1 MGSEGTQ
8 HRRTQGLTKGD
19 DAASDGWKVLAT
31 DVFSVGWMRIVRDRL
46 RKPDGSEM
54 DYHYLASGN
63 SSSVLAFTDDE
74 RVVLT
79 RQYRHPLRQVI
90 YDLPAGGIR
99 AGELPQEAALRE
111 LAEETGY
118 RAHEIEPLGRY
129 NPLPGGLTHTC
140 HVFVA
145 RKLQPGASNLDENE
159 VIDVFHKPWRE
170 VVDMV
175 LTGEA
180 VDGSLVYA
188 VLRYLARTSH
198 T

>member
-1 MGSEGTQ
+1 MED
-8 HRRTQGLTKGD
+8 GLT
-19 DAASDGWKVLAT
+19 SQTWSVLASEVIFDAPIT
-31 DVFSVGWMRIVRDRL
+31 ILRDRL

-54 DYHYLASGN
+54 DYHYLTSAGSA
-63 SSSVLAFTDDE
+63 SVLAFTGQDQ
-74 RVVLT
+74 VVLT
-79 RQYRHPLRQVI
+79 RQYRHPLRQVL
-90 YDLPAGGIR
+90 YDLPAGGIW
-99 AGELPQEAALRE
+99 AGELPREAALRE

-118 RAHEIEPLGRY
+118 IAHEIEPLGRY
-129 NPLPGGLTHTC
+129 NPLPGTMTHTC

-145 RKLQPGASNLDENE
+145 RKLQLGANNLDEHE
-159 VIDVFHKPWRE
+159 VIEVVHKSWPE

-188 VLRYLARTSH
+188 VLRYLARTTPHSSS